1 MLDKNS
7 RILLTGA
14 TGFLGS
20 YILRSLVSEGY
31 NNLVCLSREKTALL
45 QGDSDHTSVNW
56 LYGDISDI
64 LFLDRALEGI
74 ECIIHCAAIVSFDIH
89 QKKSLLKIPVEGT
102 ANLVNIALDKKA
114 KFFLHISSVAA
125 LGRKKPEESITEKSV
140 FSNSSYDTTY
150 GLSKFLAEQ
159 EVWRG
164 HAEGLNVAILNP
176 SIILGS
182 GNWHQSSPQIFR
194 KVYSGLSYYP
204 IGSTG
209 WVDVRDV
216 ASAVLKIL
224 DLQPN
229 GERFIVSS
237 QNMSYRQVFE
247 KIAGHLNVK
256 PPRHPL
262 QTRFGAWKWRLESLK
277 SLLFSV
283 ESQLT
288 KETYQSTS
296 AVSNYQNDKSISALG
311 LVYIP
316 LEKTIAQTCE
326 LFLESYPY
334 GRAVKLLPLQQKATS

>member
-14 TGFLGS
+14 TGFLGR
-20 YILRSLVSEGY
+20 YILRSLVSEGFD
-31 NNLVCLSREKTALL
+31 NLVCLSRKNAAHL
-45 QGDSDHTSVNW
+45 QRDFEYASVNW
-56 LYGDISDI
+56 ICGDISDV
-64 LFLDRALEGI
+64 LFLDEALDGI
-74 ECIIHCAAIVSFDIH
+74 DCIIHCAAVVSFDIH
-89 QKKSLLKIPVEGT
+89 QKKNLLKIPVEGT
-102 ANLVNIALDKKA
+102 ANLVNIALDKRV

-140 FSNSSYDTTY
+140 FSHSSYDTTY

-194 KVYSGLSYYP
+194 KIYSGLSYYP
-204 IGSTG
+204 TGSTG

-224 DLQPN
+224 DVQPN
-229 GERFIVSS
+229 GERFIISG
-237 QNMSYRQVFE
+237 QNMSYKQIFE
-247 KIAGHLNVK
+247 KIAEHLNIK
-256 PPRHPL
+256 PPRRPL
-262 QTRFGAWKWRLESLK
+262 QTRFGGWKWRLESLK
-277 SLLFSV
+277 ALLFSV

-296 AVSNYQNDKSISALG
+296 AVSNYQNNKSTSAFD

-316 LEKTIAQTCE
+316 LETTIAQTCE
-326 LFLESYPY
+326 LFLESYPNR
-334 GRAVKLLPLQQKATS
+334 RAVKLLP

>member
-14 TGFLGS
+14 TGFLGR

-31 NNLVCLSREKTALL
+31 NNLVCLSRKNTSHL
-45 QGDSDHTSVNW
+45 QGNIENASVTW
-56 LYGDISDI
+56 ISGDISDI
-64 LFLDRALEGI
+64 LFLDQAMKGFD
-74 ECIIHCAAIVSFDIH
+74 CIIHCASVVSFDIR
-89 QKKSLLKIPVEGT
+89 QKKNLLKTSAEGT
-102 ANLVNIALDKKA
+102 ANLVNIALDKKVPY
-114 KFFLHISSVAA
+114 FLHISSVAA
-125 LGRKKPEESITEKSV
+125 LGRKKPEENITEKSV
-140 FSNSSYDTTY
+140 FSHSIYDTTY

-159 EVWRG
+159 EVWRA

-176 SIILGS
+176 STILGP

-194 KVYSGLSYYP
+194 KIYSGLSFYP
-204 IGSTG
+204 TGSTG

-216 ASAVLKIL
+216 ASAVIKIL

-229 GERFIVSS
+229 GERFIISS
-237 QNMSYRQVFE
+237 QNMDYKQVFE

-256 PPRHPL
+256 PPRYPL

-277 SLLFSV
+277 ALLFSV

-288 KETYQSTS
+288 RETYQSTS
-296 AVSNYQNDKSISALG
+296 AISNYQNTRSTSTLG
-311 LVYIP
+311 LSYTPVE
-316 LEKTIAQTCE
+316 LTIAQTCA

-334 GRAVKLLPLQQKATS
+334 GRKVKMLP